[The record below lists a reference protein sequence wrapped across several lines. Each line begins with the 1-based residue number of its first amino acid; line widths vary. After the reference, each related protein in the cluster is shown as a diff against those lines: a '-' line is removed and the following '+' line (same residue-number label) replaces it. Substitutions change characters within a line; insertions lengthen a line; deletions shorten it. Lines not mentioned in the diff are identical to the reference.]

1 MPVQALLFI
10 VMAVASAVILRM
22 TRYGRHVY
30 AVGGNAEAARLSGVP
45 VDRIRVIAYCLSGL
59 FAGLGGLVMSTQL
72 NIGEANLGKGLE
84 LDAIAAVVVGGTS
97 LSGGA
102 GGIGGTIV
110 GVLLIGV
117 LNNLL
122 NLLNIPAYTQL
133 IVKGAI
139 TMVSGDN
146 RALGVDAGQYIV
158 ETLTKKY
165 GKPKGNIVL
174 LEGIPGDETSVNRIG
189 GVTSVT
195 GKSADIKVIAKQP
208 ADYRRPKAYAVMQ
221 NILQAHPAGT
231 VDLVFAA
238 NGEMALG
245 AIQAI
250 KESGRSSEIKV
261 LGLDGQKEEFEAIR
275 AGDEAATWLYP
286 PAGTESMAVALK
298 ILKGEKVPPKVVL
311 PTVRVTKENIDSVKP
326 AF

>member
-1 MPVQALLFI
+1 MFNAKMMQLAATAVLVFGSAASALAADTIGLSQESLDHPWLATQRKQINEAAAAAGIKVLATDGQGNVAGQIAGIEDMESKGIKLLLVQAGKAEGLRQEL
-10 VMAVASAVILRM
+10 ASLKER
-22 TRYGRHVY
+22 
-30 AVGGNAEAARLSGVP
+30 GVP
-45 VDRIRVIAYCLSGL
+45 YMFV
-59 FAGLGGLVMSTQL
+59 
-72 NIGEANLGKGLE
+72 GKPIE
-84 LDAIAAVVVGGTS
+84 NA
-97 LSGGA
+97 
-102 GGIGGTIV
+102 
-110 GVLLIGV
+110 
-117 LNNLL
+117 
-122 NLLNIPAYTQL
+122 
-133 IVKGAI
+133 GAI

-146 RALGVDAGQYIV
+146 RALGADAGQYIV
-158 ETLTKKY
+158 ESLTKKY

-195 GKSADIKVIAKQP
+195 GKLADIKVIARQP
-208 ADYRRPKAYAVMQ
+208 ADYRRPKAYATMQ

-231 VDLVFAA
+231 IDLVFAA

-250 KESGRSSEIKV
+250 KESGRSGEIKV

-275 AGDEAATWLYP
+275 SGDEAATWLYP
-286 PAGTESMAVALK
+286 PAGTESMAVAVK